1 MWKAATFIKHNWKE
15 TMRLYSYD
23 RHNINIPQFKKE
35 IKIVVKMSG
44 AERYK
49 VPLENIRNLHLSH

>member
-1 MWKAATFIKHNWKE
+1 MRKAATFVKHDRKE

-35 IKIVVKMSG
+35 IRIVKMSG
-44 AERYK
+44 AERYEI
-49 VPLENIRNLHLSH
+49 PLENIRNLHPSR

>member
-1 MWKAATFIKHNWKE
+1 MRKAATFVKHDRKK

-35 IKIVVKMSG
+35 IRIGKMSG
-44 AERYK
+44 AERYEI
-49 VPLENIRNLHLSH
+49 PLENIRNLHLSR